1 MSASSER
8 SGTSALSAPAS
19 DGSDAA
25 LRAGLAAPGSSG
37 YEVRLACRSGALA
50 GHTSGLAPGLA
61 QANLVIL
68 PREYAFDFLAFCT
81 RNPKPCPLLE
91 VTEVGSPAC
100 PATAPAGCDLR
111 TDLPR
116 YRVWRHGK
124 LAEEVT
130 DIRHLWPDVHV
141 SSGGGS
147 SGAAAAGAS
156 GGPTA
161 PAGAPPAPA
170 PAADARCDWVGFL
183 LGCSFSFEEALLA
196 AGLPVRHLQENKPSA
211 DASSCGARSR
221 SGSPEAGAPAGLC
234 EPLAADPRN
243 VPMYRTCVPTN
254 PAGPFSGPLVVSM
267 RPMTP
272 AQAQQAASVTSAFQR
287 VHGRPVY
294 AGDAAGLG
302 IADIGRPDYGDAVT
316 IRPGACVRAVAP
328 RGVLSCL
335 VLLACLQCGGA
346 ETCAHRW

>member
-1 MSASSER
+1 MSGHSEHVNTGSSAATKAEDRMAASSEC
-8 SGTSALSAPAS
+8 SGTSALPAAVS
-19 DGSDAA
+19 HGSDAA
-25 LRAGLAAPGSSG
+25 LRAELAAPGSSG
-37 YEVRLACRSGALA
+37 HAVRLACRSGALA

-130 DIRHLWPDVHV
+130 DIRHLWPDVHA
-141 SSGGGS
+141 SSGGDS
-147 SGAAAAGAS
+147 SGAAASGAS
-156 GGPTA
+156 AGPTA

-170 PAADARCDWVGFL
+170 AAADARGDWVGFL

-196 AGLPVRHLQENKPSA
+196 AGLPVRHLQENKPGA
-211 DASSCGARSR
+211 GASSSSCCDSSCSSGASK
-221 SGSPEAGAPAGLC
+221 AGALAGLC

-243 VPMYRTCVPTN
+243 VPMYRTCVPTT

-302 IADIGRPDYGDAVT
+302 IADVGRPDYGDAVT
-316 IRPGACVRAVAP
+316 IRPGA
-328 RGVLSCL
+328 
-335 VLLACLQCGGA
+335 
-346 ETCAHRW
+346 